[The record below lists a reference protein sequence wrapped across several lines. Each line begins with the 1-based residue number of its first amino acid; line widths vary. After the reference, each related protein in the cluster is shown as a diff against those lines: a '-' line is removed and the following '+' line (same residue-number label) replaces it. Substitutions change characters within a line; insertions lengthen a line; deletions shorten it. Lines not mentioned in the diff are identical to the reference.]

1 MAPISTERL
10 VKELEKL
17 KAAMDSGSLAHSE
30 YDQRLSRVI
39 RELRERGVEGERAD
53 MHAAI
58 DDALAR
64 GVITPSVKNHLV
76 KRLGLE

>member
-1 MAPISTERL
+1 MSPISTERL

-17 KAAMDSGSLAHSE
+17 KAAMDSGTLDHGE

-58 DDALAR
+58 DGALER
-64 GVITPSVKNHLV
+64 GVITPSVKSHLL